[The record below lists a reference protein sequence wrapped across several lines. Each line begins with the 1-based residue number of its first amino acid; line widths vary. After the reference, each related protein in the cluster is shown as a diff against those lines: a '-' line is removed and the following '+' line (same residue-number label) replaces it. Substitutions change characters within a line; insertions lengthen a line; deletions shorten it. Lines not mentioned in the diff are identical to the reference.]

1 MIAWLLSF
9 LSGPLLGKLVEAYKL
24 RLEAGN
30 TRDAKAVELAVAEI
44 QGEVVVRQ
52 SANAVI
58 IAEQGRWYT
67 AAPRPLIA
75 LAFVIYI
82 WKIVVWDKVLGWGVT
97 DNLTPEFLNMMT
109 IVITAYF
116 GGRTIEKIAQVFKR

>member
-9 LSGPLLGKLVEAYKL
+9 ISGPLLGKLVDAYKA
-24 RLEAGN
+24 RLDAAN

-44 QGEVVVRQ
+44 QGEVAVRQ

-67 AAPRPLIA
+67 ALPRPLIA
-75 LAFVIYI
+75 FAFIIYI

-97 DNLTPEFLNMMT
+97 DNLSPEFHTMMT
-109 IVITAYF
+109 VVITAYF
-116 GGRTIEKIAQVFKR
+116 GGRTIEKVAQIFKR

>member
-1 MIAWLLSF
+1 MIAWILSF

-30 TRDAKAVELAVAEI
+30 TRDAKAVELAQSEILAEI
-44 QGEVVVRQ
+44 ASRQ
-52 SANAVI
+52 AAKEII
-58 IAEQGRWYT
+58 IAEQGRLIT
-67 AAPRPLIA
+67 ALPRPLIA
-75 LAFVIYI
+75 LAFIIYI
-82 WKIVVWDKVLGWGVT
+82 WKVVVIDKVLGWGVT

-116 GGRTIEKIAQVFKR
+116 GGRTIEKVAQIFKK